1 MSTLF
6 VFAFAAAVA
15 LTALAYF
22 VRQNPVLGLA
32 AGFAWVMLIS
42 RLLQAAWAVVMTLAA

>member
-22 VRQNPVLGLA
+22 VRQNPVLWLA
-32 AGFAWVMLIS
+32 AGLGWTMLIS
-42 RLLQAAWAVVMTLAA
+42 RLLRAVWTVVTGG